1 MRILAR
7 VFTAGKGKLWEND
20 GRSRSDPSKK
30 YGSGGLSQDKKY
42 MISWIFN
49 ASKVAF
55 FEEGQFFSDV
65 GVDGVSLH
73 KANESARMCALKI
86 YACYDVHKS
95 DNTQKYLKEYEN
107 HILNEIVNSYTD

>member
-7 VFTAGKGKLWEND
+7 VYTAGKGKLWEND

-30 YGSGGLSQDKKY
+30 YGSGGLSQGKKY
-42 MISWIFN
+42 MISWTFN
-49 ASKVAF
+49 APKVAF

-73 KANESARMCALKI
+73 KANESARMSALKI
-86 YACYDVHKS
+86 YACYDVHKG
-95 DNTQKYLKEYEN
+95 DDTQKYLKEYEN
-107 HILNEIVNSYTD
+107 HILNEIINA